1 MLLLIPQKASENLW
15 FPGESK
21 WKIETYNFIIKRLQH
36 RCFLV
41 SFSKFLRTPFL
52 KNICERLLLKVLN
65 LQFIMSQNSLP
76 HPNIHSDFKSTNEN
90 ENSKRGYDTSTG
102 PYAKEANRDFR

>member
-1 MLLLIPQKASENLW
+1 
-15 FPGESK
+15 
-21 WKIETYNFIIKRLQH
+21 
-36 RCFLV
+36 
-41 SFSKFLRTPFL
+41 
-52 KNICERLLLKVLN
+52 
-65 LQFIMSQNSLP
+65 MSQNSLP